1 MTLVSIRL
9 FPVPTTAHQ
18 VCELEIASEDQDS
31 GGGCGTHLP
40 QQTSKISHRSEKGKL
55 EESGQRRGSPMDIRQ
70 AWKLCVLG

>member
-31 GGGCGTHLP
+31 GGGIWL
-40 QQTSKISHRSEKGKL
+40 ISECCQIMKSLSR
-55 EESGQRRGSPMDIRQ
+55 
-70 AWKLCVLG
+70 A